1 MILQNK
7 MKPSQTN
14 EIELSHISF
23 HRYALNM
30 VGNANLQK
38 HNPLIFPISFFGRSF
53 FSAKILQKVLVL
65 LLPHYRAQYCS

>member
-1 MILQNK
+1 

-38 HNPLIFPISFFGRSF
+38 HNPLIFPISFFWQVVYF
-53 FSAKILQKVLVL
+53 CKILQKVLVL